1 MKDGDKMTLREK
13 VNSFLEITGMSKTRF
28 ARLSGIHPTT
38 MNLWLNSDGYDI
50 TSDNIKRIEICLDMQ
65 KSKIGKYLEQA
76 N

>member
-1 MKDGDKMTLREK
+1 MTLREK
-13 VNSFLEITGMSKTRF
+13 VNSFLDITGMSKTRF

-65 KSKIGKYLEQA
+65 KSKIGKYLEQT

>member
-1 MKDGDKMTLREK
+1 MTLREK
-13 VNSFLEITGMSKTRF
+13 VNSFLDITGMSKTRF

>member
-1 MKDGDKMTLREK
+1 MTLREK

-50 TSDNIKRIEICLDMQ
+50 TSDNLKKIEICLDMQ
-65 KSKIGKYLEQA
+65 KSKISKYLEQA

>member
-1 MKDGDKMTLREK
+1 MTLREK

-50 TSDNIKRIEICLDMQ
+50 TSDNLKKIEICLDMQ
-65 KSKIGKYLEQA
+65 KSKISKYLEQSK
-76 N
+76 